1 VRRSRG
7 SNGRPIAIGF
17 MTLAGAVPLPTRAFG
32 QRLAGLDPLIQE
44 VMEVTQRR
52 AISVL
57 EVESKKQG
65 NQGDRSQ

>member
-1 VRRSRG
+1 
-7 SNGRPIAIGF
+7 
-17 MTLAGAVPLPTRAFG
+17 
-32 QRLAGLDPLIQE
+32 LIQE